1 MSYEDLQQVIWL
13 QLTPLKWLAGREAC
27 NRILRR
33 CVRTLPVGM
42 TASNLAE
49 QNRLMKHAAASIV
62 RRERNNVTMGILLTI
77 ILSALVSEILK
88 ALLAW
93 WKARPE
99 NQILFRGYQ
108 QEQSDG

>member
-49 QNRLMKHAAASIV
+49 QNRLMKHAAAAIV
-62 RRERNNVTMGILLTI
+62 RRERNVTMGILLTI
-77 ILSALVSEILK
+77 FLSALVSEILK